1 MHWKNFEGFIVRATT
16 MTDPLLAETT
26 KRFVPF
32 PIEHQD
38 LWGLY
43 KEAQASYW
51 TAEEIDLSS
60 DKFDELTK
68 DEQHFVKHVLAF
80 FAASDGIVQENLAFS
95 VDSFMG
101 RVQAAEARAFY
112 SFQVAIE
119 QVHAETYG
127 LLLQTYVKDSGEQR
141 KLFGALETMPCIR
154 QKYEWARKY
163 MGDERDF
170 ATRLV
175 GWACVE
181 GIFFSGAFCAIF
193 WLKKRGLMPGLTF
206 SNELISRDEGL
217 HCRFAVALHNKLQQ
231 GCEGQRVRDI
241 IRQAVEVELAFVNDA
256 LPVRLIGMNADMMKE
271 YVRFVADRLS
281 KDLGAGEVFGASNP
295 FDWMELISL
304 QGKTNFFEKRVS
316 DYALS
321 SIVGGGGER
330 GGGGAFTTDEDF

>member
-1 MHWKNFEGFIVRATT
+1 
-16 MTDPLLAETT
+16 MTPDYAQPEINDDDPLLVETT

-32 PIEHQD
+32 PIEHDD

-51 TAEEIDLSS
+51 TAEEIDLGS
-60 DKFDELTK
+60 DKFDELTP

-127 LLLQTYVKDSGEQR
+127 LLLQTYVKDAQERNS
-141 KLFGALETMPCIR
+141 LFNALETMPCIR
-154 QKYEWARKY
+154 GKYEWSKKY
-163 MGDERDF
+163 MSDGEDF
-170 ATRLV
+170 ASRLV
-175 GWACVE
+175 AWACVE
-181 GIFFSGAFCAIF
+181 GIFFSGSFCAIF

-217 HCRFAVALHNKLQQ
+217 HCRFAVALHNKLKAA
-231 GCEGQRVRDI
+231 CDPDRIREIVRG
-241 IRQAVEVELAFVNDA
+241 AVDVELSFVGDA
-256 LPVRLIGMNADMMKE
+256 LPVRLIGMNADLMRE
-271 YVRFVADRLS
+271 YICFVADRLC
-281 KDLGAGEVFGASNP
+281 KDLGVGAIYNAKNP
-295 FDWMELISL
+295 FDFMELISL
-304 QGKTNFFEKRVS
+304 SGKTNFFEKRVS
-316 DYALS
+316 DYALAS
-321 SIVGGGGER
+321 LMKTKGATSGDSIK
-330 GGGGAFTTDEDF
+330 FTTDDDF